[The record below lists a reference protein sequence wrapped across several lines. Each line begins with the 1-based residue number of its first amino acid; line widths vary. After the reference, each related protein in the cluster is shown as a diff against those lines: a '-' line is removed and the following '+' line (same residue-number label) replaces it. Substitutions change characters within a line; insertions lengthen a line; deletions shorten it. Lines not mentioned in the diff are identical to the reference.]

1 MKPTRKAL
9 ALAAW
14 PVTDRI
20 MKDPA
25 HPFRGLK
32 EGLGPA
38 AYAAMLKRLGEE
50 PVDYLGSGYTG
61 SAFLLP
67 SGKVLK
73 LTTNAELLAAIQLQK
88 AGPHPNIATIHD
100 AFAILQKDSQDRI
113 FGVAVVVKDAVDG
126 DILSLGDMRLAAAA
140 QKLIGWWEPAFPPGG
155 RPRLQ
160 FDCESLQRWIYESAK
175 LDLDDYEQLLRQ
187 DLIDGIDYLAAHGL
201 CPGDLLDFTNIGVK
215 DGRAVFFDIMNQ
227 AMAAIFEDDVPSVWG
242 LK

>member
-1 MKPTRKAL
+1 MRATRKVL

-14 PVTDRI
+14 PVTDKI
-20 MKDPA
+20 QQDPE
-25 HPFRGLK
+25 HPFKGLK
-32 EGLGPA
+32 QGLGPA
-38 AYAAMLKRLGEE
+38 GYEALTKRLGEE
-50 PVDYLGSGYTG
+50 PIDYLGSGFTG

-73 LTTNAELLAAIQLQK
+73 LTTNAELLAAIRLQK
-88 AGPHPNIATIHD
+88 AGEHPNVATIHD

-126 DILSLGDMRLAAAA
+126 DIMSLGDPRLAEAA
-140 QKLIGWWEPAFPPGG
+140 QKLIGWWEPALPTGG

-160 FDCESLQRWIYESAK
+160 FDCESLQRWIDESAK
-175 LDLDDYEQLLRQ
+175 LDLDDYEQVLRQ
-187 DLIDGIDYLAAHGL
+187 DLVDGIDFLAANGL
-201 CPGDLLDFTNIGVK
+201 CPGDLLDFTNVGVK

-227 AMAAIFEDDVPSVWG
+227 AMATILEGDVPSVWG